1 MTGRALLGLL
11 AFVALMLVLGW
22 TLLACAGV
30 ARTRRELL
38 RAAGLALF
46 LGWAATGLCVTFELI
61 LGLHAN
67 TWEVVTGQGLIAAV
81 AAATLR
87 LVGPKPETP
96 HVRHERSLVAWASG
110 IVLGAYLAGLLADSL
125 VPRGIGNAEAW
136 SQWLIK
142 AKVIYFFGLDTGV
155 GGYTQQQNGT
165 YPPLDSAL
173 ESTAWHFA
181 GKPDFLVLPLLHW
194 IVFIAFLASAVY
206 LLAPRVRPLYLW
218 PPLAVLTLAPSLSYF
233 VGSSLG
239 EELVAEFLGL
249 AVVLSALWVLENE
262 TRWLVLACPFYA
274 AASWTKNEGLVMAV
288 ILTLLFAIAARR
300 RAGLL
305 PFAGI
310 VAVEVPWKI
319 WQHGHNVPATFAY
332 DWGRLLHPHALA
344 ARFDYVTYG
353 ARSLLGQLFAPGH
366 WLVIVPIVLVL
377 GLAMARRR
385 NPLALVALGFPILSF
400 VAFEVT
406 YWAGKDICQWSPGQR
421 CDGTWHD
428 IVWLVGL
435 SADRLPLY
443 FVVIT
448 GMLLPLLLNEAS
460 PPVAKRR

>member
-1 MTGRALLGLL
+1 MTGRTLLGLL
-11 AFVALMLVLGW
+11 VFVALLLALGW

-61 LGLHAN
+61 LGLRAN
-67 TWEVVTGQGLIAAV
+67 TWEVIAGQALIGAAAAAAV
-81 AAATLR
+81 R
-87 LVGPKPETP
+87 LVRAKPETP
-96 HVRHERSLVAWASG
+96 GVRHDRSLVAWASG
-110 IVLGAYLAGLLADSL
+110 VVLGAYLIGLLVDAL
-125 VPRGIGNAEAW
+125 APRGIGNAEAW
-136 SQWLIK
+136 SQWLVK
-142 AKVIYFFGLDTGV
+142 AKVIYYFGLDTGV

-173 ESTAWHFA
+173 ESTAWHFM
-181 GKPDFLVLPLLHW
+181 GKPDFLLLPLLHW
-194 IVFIAFLASAVY
+194 IVFVAFLGGAVY
-206 LLAPRVRPLYLW
+206 LLAPRVRPLFLW

-274 AASWTKNEGLVMAV
+274 AAAWTKNEGLVMAI
-288 ILTLLFAIAARR
+288 ILALLFTIAARR

-305 PFAGI
+305 VIAGI
-310 VAVEVPWKI
+310 VVIEVPWKI
-319 WQHGHNVPATFAY
+319 WQHAHHVPATFAY

-344 ARFDYVTYG
+344 ARFDYITYG

-366 WLVIVPIVLVL
+366 WLVVVPVVLL
-377 GLAMARRR
+377 LALSMSRRR

-400 VAFEVT
+400 IAFEVT

-460 PPVAKRR
+460 PAVAKRQ

>member
-1 MTGRALLGLL
+1 MTGRTLLGLL

-38 RAAGLALF
+38 RATGLAIF
-46 LGWAATGLCVTFELI
+46 LGWTTTGLCVTFELI
-61 LGLHAN
+61 LGLRAN
-67 TWEVVTGQGLIAAV
+67 TWEVVVGQGLIAA
-81 AAATLR
+81 AAAAGVR
-87 LVGPKPETP
+87 RVRPKPEIAR
-96 HVRHERSLVAWASG
+96 VRHDRSLVAWASG
-110 IVLGAYLAGLLADSL
+110 IVLGAYLVGLLIDAL

-136 SQWLIK
+136 AQWLVK
-142 AKVIYFFGLDTGV
+142 AKVIYFFGLNAGV
-155 GGYTQQQNGT
+155 GGYTQQPNGT

-173 ESTAWHFA
+173 ESTAWHFM
-181 GKPDFLVLPLLHW
+181 GKPDFLLLPLLHW
-194 IVFIAFLASAVY
+194 LVFVAFLASAVY

-249 AVVLSALWVLENE
+249 AVVLSALWVIENE

-274 AASWTKNEGLVMAV
+274 AAAWTKNEGLVMAL
-288 ILTLLFAIAARR
+288 ILGVLFTIAARR
-300 RAGLL
+300 RTALL
-305 PFAGI
+305 ILASI

-319 WQHGHNVPATFAY
+319 WQHFHHVPGTFAY
-332 DWGRLLHPHALA
+332 DWTRLLHPEALA

-366 WLVIVPIVLVL
+366 WLVVVPIVLL
-377 GLAMARRR
+377 LALALARRR

-428 IVWLVGL
+428 IEWLVGL

-448 GMLLPLLLNEAS
+448 GMLLPLLLNETTS
-460 PPVAKRR
+460 PVAKRR